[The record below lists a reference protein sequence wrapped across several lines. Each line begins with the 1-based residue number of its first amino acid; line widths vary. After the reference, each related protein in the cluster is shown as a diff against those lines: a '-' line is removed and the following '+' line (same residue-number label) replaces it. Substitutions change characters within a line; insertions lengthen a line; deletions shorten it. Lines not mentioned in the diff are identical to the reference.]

1 MTRIHKKNKQKK
13 NSGVIKFLVIAGIL
27 LISTL
32 LIVFK
37 TLPDQSGETSAVF
50 PNAVP
55 TLVPTQANEVA
66 IADESLEER
75 LDRLILAKEPVFAF
89 FHSNNCQLCLEM
101 IDIVKEVYPD
111 YQAEIELVDINV
123 YDEMNKNLLARANIH
138 SIPTQIFF
146 NESGEAFQSIGLMSA
161 EQLRDSLD
169 KLAGKE

>member
-1 MTRIHKKNKQKK
+1 MTRIHKKNQKKK
-13 NSGVIKFLVIAGIL
+13 NSGVIKILVIGGIL
-27 LISTL
+27 LISAL

-37 TLPDQSGETSAVF
+37 TLPDQSAETAAVL

-55 TLVPTQANEVA
+55 TLVPSQANEKAV
-66 IADESLEER
+66 IEESLEER
-75 LDRLILAKEPVFAF
+75 LDQLILAKTPVFAF

-111 YQAEIELVDINV
+111 YQGEIELIDINV
-123 YDEMNKNLLARANIH
+123 YDELNKNLLVRANIH

-146 NESGEAFQSIGLMSA
+146 NESGEKFQSIGLMSA